1 MTAHR
6 EERRQGDGPHAKAA
20 VAGGS
25 LSHPRIIALRHMP
38 RNSGNPRRSA
48 LPLFHF
54 WSLHVESAIR
64 AHLLPFENRRGAWHG
79 HAACADLARLPRTD
93 SKVKRA
99 EMTFSGDLVP
109 PSCVMNDWK
118 ARWQG
123 FIATPLAGSGV

>member
-25 LSHPRIIALRHMP
+25 LSHLRIIALRHMP
-38 RNSGNPRRSA
+38 RNSGSRRRSA

-64 AHLLPFENRRGAWHG
+64 APLPPAKTGAAPAMGTRRALTWRVFL
-79 HAACADLARLPRTD
+79 DLTQR
-93 SKVKRA
+93 
-99 EMTFSGDLVP
+99 
-109 PSCVMNDWK
+109 
-118 ARWQG
+118 
-123 FIATPLAGSGV
+123 